1 MMIRRLATYLFPFFV
16 FVCCTKD
23 NAVDCFKSNGSD
35 KTETRYLDR
44 FDSVKVNDKFDVTI
58 SSGSEYKVEVIA
70 GKHIIKNIFT
80 KVKNGE
86 LIIENNNRCN
96 FVRGYKRKMQVH
108 ITTPYLKRIFHNGV
122 GPVTFENFT
131 QDTVNVKAENS
142 GDTYLNGTFDVINT
156 SSHGNGDMYLS
167 GWTRNLNVY
176 SKGTNYTHAENL
188 TVRDY
193 IFISTSSLGDTY
205 LNANGLGLLDYYVW
219 SDGNIYY
226 TGKPASIRELS
237 DGSAKGQVIKED

>member
-1 MMIRRLATYLFPFFV
+1 
-16 FVCCTKD
+16 
-23 NAVDCFKSNGSD
+23 
-35 KTETRYLDR
+35 
-44 FDSVKVNDKFDVTI
+44 
-58 SSGSEYKVEVIA
+58 
-70 GKHIIKNIFT
+70 
-80 KVKNGE
+80 
-86 LIIENNNRCN
+86 
-96 FVRGYKRKMQVH
+96 VH

-131 QDTVNVKAENS
+131 LDTVNVKAENS